1 RRERS
6 SGTDVVRASGGRP
19 WWASGGEA
27 ASDDRRRPAGDLGQ
41 PEGPHRHL
49 DGAEVCQVCPICSFL
64 RLVEGVR
71 PEVVEHLTEA
81 ARHLTLAAKAV
92 IDAQAESFGAP
103 RDRLERI
110 DVDG

>member
-1 RRERS
+1 M
-6 SGTDVVRASGGRP
+6 VRATSGRP
-19 WWASGGEA
+19 WWASGAETGA
-27 ASDDRRRPAGDLGQ
+27 HDRSGHAEDPGQ
-41 PEGPHRHL
+41 EDAPHRHL
-49 DGAEVCQVCPICSFL
+49 GGAEVCQVCPICSFL

-103 RDRLERI
+103 RDLERI

>member
-1 RRERS
+1 M
-6 SGTDVVRASGGRP
+6 RATSGRP
-19 WWASGGEA
+19 WWASGAETGA
-27 ASDDRRRPAGDLGQ
+27 DDRRRHADDPGQ
-41 PEGPHRHL
+41 QDAPHRHL
-49 DGAEVCQVCPICSFL
+49 GGAEVCQVCPICSFL

-92 IDAQAESFGAP
+92 IDAQAESFAP